1 LIKHAQTNSET
12 YSYTIDG
19 KTFIVTPV
27 YSPKNCE
34 NINDILFKLM
44 CCNEKEKSR
53 KA

>member
-1 LIKHAQTNSET
+1 MNKTAQAPTT
-12 YSYTIDG
+12 YQYNIQD
-19 KTFIVTPV
+19 KVFIVTPV
-27 YSPKNCE
+27 YSPKNGE